1 MSYRRLLK
9 YRNGPRC
16 CSILVLA
23 KARVQHRYPQRSRP
37 SEQRRPAPK
46 STQPSGR
53 EAEGAS
59 GGVARVRYSPL
70 KGMRLTRFLPSAPSA
85 STRDPFWYLNSL
97 LNGPDLSQDSAE
109 VSAEDQLDV
118 CIRIAPANQTIS
130 DVKHTLIM
138 IHAIGVHFIAESV
151 TGFIEAP

>member
-1 MSYRRLLK
+1 MSSRRLLK

-37 SEQRRPAPK
+37 SVRRRPAPK
-46 STQPSGR
+46 STQPSGHQ
-53 EAEGAS
+53 AEGAS
-59 GGVARVRYSPL
+59 GGVARSLQPAKGDASHSLLAIRPL
-70 KGMRLTRFLPSAPSA
+70 LPLRATHSGM
-85 STRDPFWYLNSL
+85 NSL
-97 LNGPDLSQDSAE
+97 LSGPDLSQDSAK
-109 VSAEDQLDV
+109 VSAKDQLDV

-138 IHAIGVHFIAESV
+138 IHAIGVHLIAESV
-151 TGFIEAP
+151 TGFVEAP